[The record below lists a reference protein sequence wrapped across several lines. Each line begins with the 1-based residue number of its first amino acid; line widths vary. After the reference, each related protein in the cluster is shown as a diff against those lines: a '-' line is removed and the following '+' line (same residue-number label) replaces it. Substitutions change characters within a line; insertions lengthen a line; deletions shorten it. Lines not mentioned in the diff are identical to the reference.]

1 MSFDSNSTV
10 RQSTPTFLNP
20 RSPPLPPP
28 KSRPPPSPPH
38 PSSQQR
44 HAETGPPLPPPPPT
58 STQAQG
64 SQQSTPRAPPQS
76 SAPQPPSPAEN
87 WLPEILLDK
96 PTSALQPV
104 FSDSKLL
111 TSFALQHPSLTPS
124 PLPPH
129 LSQTQHLAQHLQSQ
143 HAALLHL
150 RHQTQTRLL
159 HLHALE
165 RQWRQKQS
173 EVDARLEPW
182 SAKNL
187 YQRLVAREREGDDWC
202 RGLEESF
209 LDEGGEK
216 VGEREVG
223 EFVKRYRE
231 GRRGVGRRREE
242 RARWDEGRV
251 GGWR

>member
-1 MSFDSNSTV
+1 HAARATSAICSATPVPV
-10 RQSTPTFLNP
+10 RELAAGNP
-20 RSPPLPPP
+20 AGQAVGAACLLCTATDTQLTLPF
-28 KSRPPPSPPH
+28 R
-38 PSSQQR
+38 
-44 HAETGPPLPPPPPT
+44 
-58 STQAQG
+58 
-64 SQQSTPRAPPQS
+64 
-76 SAPQPPSPAEN
+76 
-87 WLPEILLDK
+87 
-96 PTSALQPV
+96 TSALQPV
-104 FSDSKLL
+104 FSDPTLL
-111 TSFALQHPSLTPS
+111 TSLALQHPSLTPS

>member
-20 RSPPLPPP
+20 RSPPPPPP
-28 KSRPPPSPPH
+28 KSGPPAP
-38 PSSQQR
+38 SQQP
-44 HAETGPPLPPPPPT
+44 HGPPLPPPPPT
-58 STQAQG
+58 STRPHDPFPS
-64 SQQSTPRAPPQS
+64 SQETTFPPAARS
-76 SAPQPPSPAEN
+76 SGPQPPSPASP
-87 WLPEILLDK
+87 WLPELLLEK
-96 PTSALQPV
+96 PTTALQP
-104 FSDSKLL
+104 LL
-111 TSFALQHPSLTPS
+111 TNPHLLASLSTLHPSLKPS

-129 LSQTQHLAQHLQSQ
+129 LSQTSHLASHLQTQ

-150 RHQTQTRLL
+150 RHRTQSRLL

-165 RQWRQKQS
+165 RQWRHKQS

-187 YQRLVAREREGDDWC
+187 YQRLVAREREGEDWC

-209 LDEGGEK
+209 LDEGGER

-223 EFVKRYRE
+223 EFVK
-231 GRRGVGRRREE
+231 
-242 RARWDEGRV
+242 
-251 GGWR
+251 